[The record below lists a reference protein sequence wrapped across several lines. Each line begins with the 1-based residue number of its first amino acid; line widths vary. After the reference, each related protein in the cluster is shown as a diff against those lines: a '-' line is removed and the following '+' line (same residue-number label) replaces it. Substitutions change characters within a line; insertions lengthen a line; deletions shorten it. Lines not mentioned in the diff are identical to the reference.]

1 MLRLFLA
8 KGKLRDHAT
17 LGPTSSS
24 IPHTK
29 SGTFLPLYPNYIY
42 LKLTVNLKAAYSDV
56 DRRLKKSEDRFEL
69 LKSHAE
75 SKLQEA
81 NETIATMQRRNESEL
96 ARMHAM
102 IRQVFT
108 DFPAYSDTGYSD
120 TPLAV
125 TVLTCPKWPTIC
137 I

>member
-1 MLRLFLA
+1 MHKKYERTREAIGEF
-8 KGKLRDHAT
+8 KCNED
-17 LGPTSSS
+17 S
-24 IPHTK
+24 
-29 SGTFLPLYPNYIY
+29 
-42 LKLTVNLKAAYSDV
+42 LKAAYSDV

-108 DFPAYSDTGYSD
+108 RLPDG
-120 TPLAV
+120 
-125 TVLTCPKWPTIC
+125 KI
-137 I
+137 

>member
-1 MLRLFLA
+1 M
-8 KGKLRDHAT
+8 
-17 LGPTSSS
+17 
-24 IPHTK
+24 
-29 SGTFLPLYPNYIY
+29 
-42 LKLTVNLKAAYSDV
+42 TVSVIFKASYSDV

-102 IRQVFT
+102 IRQVFIQ
-108 DFPAYSDTGYSD
+108 
-120 TPLAV
+120 V
-125 TVLTCPKWPTIC
+125 
-137 I
+137 